1 MAKKVLICEFHQE
14 TNTFNPIVSELG
26 RFQASRYLEGKAGY
40 DVCKR
45 IATNMTH
52 GIIDAVEQAGAE
64 VIPSVFLSASSG
76 GRVADSVME
85 LAKETVRKCLE
96 ENGPVDAVC
105 VDLHGATCTE
115 SADDACGEFL
125 EYLRSLVGPV
135 PMTMGCDL
143 HANIT
148 QKVLDNADVVCGYQT
163 YPHVDMYQTGFRA
176 GSLCMRLLAGEP
188 VAMAKVHLPVLV
200 PPAGFSNLREPLK
213 GIIEAAKA
221 KVEDGTLLDFSTFL
235 VQPWLDISPIDST
248 VLAVAAD
255 PETAKAQ
262 ADEIAKMIFDAK
274 DAFYPDLMDVDA
286 IIDMAEANTTGKP
299 VILVDAADSPNGGAV
314 GDSPVVAMRLLERGS
329 KLKAGMFI
337 QDPEAVKAAF
347 RLGVGGTG
355 ELTVGACTTPDMPGP
370 LKAVGTVRSLHDGN
384 FIQEGPAGRGNRRCI
399 GLSAVVSFG
408 TVDVLL
414 CTDAMAS
421 GDPQLLR
428 HFGIEPS
435 LYDLIVVKA
444 NTSFLVPYSKFAGP
458 ICYADTPGAGA
469 SNLKLFNWKRLPKGM
484 YPFDLPEGYTP
495 EPAKLTR

>member
-1 MAKKVLICEFHQE
+1 V
-14 TNTFNPIVSELG
+14 
-26 RFQASRYLEGKAGY
+26 
-40 DVCKR
+40 
-45 IATNMTH
+45 
-52 GIIDAVEQAGAE
+52 ID
-64 VIPSVFLSASSG
+64 SG
-76 GRVADSVME
+76 NALVA
-85 LAKETVRKCLE
+85 
-96 ENGPVDAVC
+96 
-105 VDLHGATCTE
+105 
-115 SADDACGEFL
+115 
-125 EYLRSLVGPV
+125 
-135 PMTMGCDL
+135 
-143 HANIT
+143 
-148 QKVLDNADVVCGYQT
+148 
-163 YPHVDMYQTGFRA
+163 
-176 GSLCMRLLAGEP
+176 
-188 VAMAKVHLPVLV
+188 
-200 PPAGFSNLREPLK
+200 
-213 GIIEAAKA
+213 
-221 KVEDGTLLDFSTFL
+221 DGTLLDFTVHN
-235 VQPWLDISPIDST
+235 VQPWLDIQVIGST
-248 VLAVAAD
+248 VIAVAAD
-255 PETAKAQ
+255 AETAKKYSTELAEKLF
-262 ADEIAKMIFDAK
+262 ANRDG
-274 DAFYPDLMDVDA
+274 YWPDLMTVDE
-286 IIDMAEANTTGKP
+286 IIDLAEANTSGKP

-329 KLKAGMFI
+329 KVRAGMFI